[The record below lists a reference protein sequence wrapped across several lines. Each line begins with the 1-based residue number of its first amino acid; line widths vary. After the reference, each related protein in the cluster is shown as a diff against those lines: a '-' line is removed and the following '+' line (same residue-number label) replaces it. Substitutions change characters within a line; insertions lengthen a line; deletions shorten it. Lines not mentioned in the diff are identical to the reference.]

1 MKQIYPKGIKPLIVG
16 FFISI
21 LFLSGN
27 VFANENIN
35 NSTFY
40 YGSFSFSRL
49 AGEKKILDL
58 VNEERRKRRLT
69 SLVWDSKLA
78 SLARSY
84 SSKMARENF
93 FGHKDKQGS
102 TLIQRAKDF
111 NITNWSGIGENLYSC
126 KGYDDPTEPAVSGWM
141 KSPGH
146 RSNMLNNSW
155 KSTGIGIAKASD
167 GKIYVTQVFM
177 K

>member
-1 MKQIYPKGIKPLIVG
+1 MKRLYPKGVKALIAV
-16 FFISI
+16 FFTSLIFS
-21 LFLSGN
+21 SGST
-27 VFANENIN
+27 FASDNIN

-40 YGSFSFSRL
+40 FGSFSFSR
-49 AGEKKILDL
+49 ATGEKKILEL
-58 VNEERRKRRLT
+58 VNEERRKRRLPA
-69 SLVWDSKLA
+69 LVWDSRLA

-84 SSKMARENF
+84 SGKMARENF

-111 NITNWSGIGENLYSC
+111 NINWSGIGENLYTC
-126 KGYDDPTEPAVSGWM
+126 KGYDDPTEPAVAGWM

-146 RSNMLNNSW
+146 RSNMLNDSW
-155 KSTGIGIAKASD
+155 TSTGIGIAEASD
-167 GKIYVTQVFM
+167 GKIYVTQVFL